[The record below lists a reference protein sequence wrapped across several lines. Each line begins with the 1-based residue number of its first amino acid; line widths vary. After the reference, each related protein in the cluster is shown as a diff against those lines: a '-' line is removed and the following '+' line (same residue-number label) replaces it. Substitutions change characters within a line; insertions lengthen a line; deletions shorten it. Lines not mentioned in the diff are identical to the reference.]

1 MDSWRD
7 DCLQRLSRASGSIDT
22 LVGELSSVVQE
33 LGFEYCSYVL
43 KHAVPLPGQ
52 EAVGWASTY
61 PTAWL
66 ERYFSQDYLRIDPL
80 VRDSTN
86 GFEPLVWSAAA
97 REDAPEFWEEA
108 DSFGV
113 RHGWALTTFGRGG
126 TSGVLSLAR
135 TTAALSAEDLDR
147 YEAKLVWLAH
157 ASLGFLGAASAS
169 GRREPTPA
177 ELTAREREV
186 LRWTA
191 AGKTAEEIA
200 MILGITARTT
210 NFHIMRCIAKLDVAN
225 KTQAVAKAL
234 LFDMLY

>member
-1 MDSWRD
+1 VDSWRD
-7 DCLQRLSRASGSIDT
+7 DCLQRLSRASGSIEM
-22 LVGELSSVVQE
+22 LVDELSTVVAE

-43 KHAVPLPGQ
+43 KHAVPAAG
-52 EAVGWASTY
+52 EDAVAWASTY
-61 PTAWL
+61 PSAWL

-80 VRDSTN
+80 VRDSTKSF
-86 GFEPLVWSAAA
+86 GPLVWSAAA

-126 TSGVLSLAR
+126 VSSVLSLAR
-135 TTAALSAEDLDR
+135 SSTALSAADLDR
-147 YEAKLVWLAH
+147 HEAKLVWLAQV
-157 ASLGFLGAASAS
+157 SLGFLSAASAGS
-169 GRREPTPA
+169 RPEPSPE

-191 AGKTAEEIA
+191 MGKTAGEIA
-200 MILGITARTT
+200 MILGITTRTA
-210 NFHIMRCIAKLDVAN
+210 NFHIMRCITKLDVAN